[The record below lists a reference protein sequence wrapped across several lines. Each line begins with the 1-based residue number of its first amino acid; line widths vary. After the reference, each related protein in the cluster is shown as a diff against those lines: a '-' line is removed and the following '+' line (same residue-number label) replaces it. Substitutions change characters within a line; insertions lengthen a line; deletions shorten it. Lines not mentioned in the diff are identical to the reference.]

1 MKLTYYKVKR
11 MKIKKINGVI
21 VAIIGLDKCNGY
33 FRVYYTLNGW
43 NGWMFNGRMFFDLV
57 KKDIFAWVKRG
68 GTKYKLQ
75 STKTIFMADNYE
87 CYRYTVHIK
96 DDVEYIEFLSG
107 LYDYLQDYLKNC

>member
-1 MKLTYYKVKR
+1 